1 MKTKLT
7 ILAVVSTVALLLAA
21 MASACGGS
29 EEDRGWNLV
38 EIQDDVS
45 AAPAAPAP
53 AEMRKSMGLDRPSW
67 LPGNQG
73 NSSAPQETVVVE
85 KEVVK
90 EVQLYAPAP
99 GFAGPRGE
107 PGLPGLPGNPGQP
120 GPMAPA
126 APAALSN
133 QVVVEKEV
141 IKEVELTVP
150 ARSAP
155 DGLTGSDESTQT
167 QAQLVSQR
175 RIIIRTV
182 NMVIVVDEI
191 QAAIGDISELADGMG
206 GWVVSTDRRQKHAG
220 SVSIRVPAADLDSAI
235 ETLRAI
241 AKDVE
246 TEITTSQDVTDE
258 YFDLQSRLKNQQATE
273 AALIRLLDRAAS
285 VEHALAVQRELSSVQ
300 ENVERLLGRI
310 KLLEETSAYSLITVS
325 LKLAPVDF
333 PVDAGPDQSV
343 AAYTP
348 TRFKATFTPPEGMDE
363 HNITWDFG
371 DGSELVFVGR
381 TAPTTVEGERVT
393 ATVTHSYDDPRDSPF
408 IAQVRISSFGES
420 GVAEGED
427 TLIVT
432 VSETPVIE
440 VFAGERDYRVFQN
453 EEVVFTGSFT
463 RPLGLTNVRYSWD
476 FGDGSPVFEGEV
488 PEGTRVAMT
497 HSYADFRPDPYRT
510 RLTIIADSAIGEVSA
525 SQDVYVFVEKDPGL
539 IVGGFDVGDTAK
551 TAVRTLSLA
560 LSGLTIVAIWVAI
573 FGIIWV
579 PLVVIVIFVI
589 RRNRRIRS
597 EPPRREG
604 QQADS
609 QDEPRPDVS

>member
-1 MKTKLT
+1 MTTKLMIIT
-7 ILAVVSTVALLLAA
+7 LVATTAMLVAA

-29 EEDRGWNLV
+29 DEESPLQVGDGYGQ
-38 EIQDDVS
+38 EY
-45 AAPAAPAP
+45 AAAPAP
-53 AEMRKSMGLDRPSW
+53 AATAAPAPAQMRESLDLDRPSW
-67 LPGNQG
+67 LPGNPGPQG
-73 NSSAPQETVVVE
+73 SP
-85 KEVVK
+85 
-90 EVQLYAPAP
+90 
-99 GFAGPRGE
+99 GE

-126 APAALSN
+126 APAAMSER
-133 QVVVEKEV
+133 VVVEKEV
-141 IKEVELTVP
+141 VKEVELTAQAKSVP
-150 ARSAP
+150 AS
-155 DGLTGSDESTQT
+155 LTGSDESTQT
-167 QAQLVSQR
+167 QAQLVTQR

-182 NMVIVVDEI
+182 DMVIVVDEI
-191 QAAIGDISELADGMG
+191 QAAIDDISELADGMG

-325 LKLAPVDF
+325 LKLAPVDMTI
-333 PVDAGPDQSV
+333 DAGPDQSV
-343 AAYTP
+343 AAHTP
-348 TRFKATFTPPEGMDE
+348 TRFKATFTPPEGMDQ
-363 HNITWDFG
+363 HSVTWDFG
-371 DGSELVFVGR
+371 DGSQPIVIGR
-381 TAPTTVEGERVT
+381 TAPTTIEGERVT
-393 ATVTHSYDDPRDSPF
+393 ATVTHSYDDPNDSPF
-408 IAQVRISSFGES
+408 IAQIRISSFGES

-432 VSETPVIE
+432 VSETPIIE
-440 VFAGERDYRVFQN
+440 VFAGERDYSVLQN
-453 EEVVFTGSFT
+453 EVVEFSGSFT
-463 RPLGLTNVRYSWD
+463 RPHGLSNVRYQWD
-476 FGDGSPVFEGEV
+476 FGDGSPPQEGELA
-488 PEGTRVAMT
+488 EGITRVDTT
-497 HSYADFRPDPYRT
+497 HVYTDYRSAAY
-510 RLTIIADSAIGEVSA
+510 RVKFTITADSAIGEIVSSHEIRA
-525 SQDVYVFVEKDPGL
+525 RVLEDPGL

-579 PLVVIVIFVI
+579 PLVVIAIFII

-597 EPPRREG
+597 EPPRREH

-609 QDEPRPDVS
+609 QDEPGPDVS